1 MDLIKYSS
9 ELLSLNLSAYKF
21 SIFSLLIS
29 IHNKSKVE
37 NKEEK
42 LFYAEILYHFIN
54 RNTDIN
60 SKSLLISEIKNEISS
75 KISEI
80 NKNLVHKEQTLT
92 NNLITFLNEN
102 LANIKTLND
111 LFSFFKQNLSFLKE
125 ITLPENYNINGEE
138 EIEKNIPIYNI
149 EGVGI
154 IDIYIKKCLLSF
166 KRLSF
171 PKLIKLYEDIIKF
184 TNDKIL
190 ANNIENLSIKEREYH
205 FSEIFNNNTDSFF
218 NSEVFFG
225 ESEKNEENF
234 EKFSE
239 LENSSVND
247 DSSDDGDG
255 DGNVDDPRDFY
266 GQGSKDGDY
275 TKKLNHRLFLMHKFY
290 DYHLKYL
297 YNDNSTTNQTKLHYC
312 LLYLTNL
319 YYDCGYYEHALQIL
333 FECVKLSQ
341 SNCDHEALLKCFLWL
356 SIIYIQ
362 KGNYNLASQ
371 CLKTCLIKSF
381 QNNYQLLYLISS
393 IELSNLNFIF
403 GASVGIKSENQNFGI
418 NSINYNNLEE
428 KIISHS
434 NDFEHLLNNIA
445 DYFSINLNNTN
456 NGNQSGNQNNEKN
469 KDWLNSIDF
478 NEAVKNTEDINKL
491 ICYTNMHQVIDYIL
505 QGRYSLCIVY
515 LKIIVKELFEE
526 KNSSF
531 NYKNKKFL
539 GNKIN
544 NNNNNKKLVINKNDE
559 KIPIKEFDSELIFQL
574 TNLIISIME
583 YDFDFCSKYLLNI
596 LNLNKTL
603 SINFNFNL
611 INGKIKIL
619 SILML
624 NKYLS
629 QNQFYHYHDIINTKN
644 NSIIKSLGV
653 YYSFVFDFYNYVHKF
668 NDDENLHNIDTNYNT
683 DLLSFIDQC
692 KEYHFNSIY
701 KKASILLVK
710 TYIDQSR
717 YTEAMQILSPMIYYN
732 DSIDNNN
739 NNLNNN
745 FLYDNDYLYNNMNMN
760 INMNNHFD
768 ENDFQISK
776 GINVIEYNIH
786 DYIVGILYQSYL
798 CEKNEMYSK
807 SEYLLNKIKN
817 NIDIY
822 CSIEEKYDFYYL
834 YTKLNK
840 NYFYIKELL
849 KYAVMLNNEKKIENI
864 LEIMKEIKYK
874 DYDKIK
880 KDVALL
886 IEDNHKLIE
895 YANKFNFSPDG
906 AIEILY
912 SINNTNNNFI
922 KNL

>member
-1 MDLIKYSS
+1 
-9 ELLSLNLSAYKF
+9 
-21 SIFSLLIS
+21 
-29 IHNKSKVE
+29 
-37 NKEEK
+37 
-42 LFYAEILYHFIN
+42 
-54 RNTDIN
+54 
-60 SKSLLISEIKNEISS
+60 
-75 KISEI
+75 
-80 NKNLVHKEQTLT
+80 
-92 NNLITFLNEN
+92 LNEN
-102 LANIKTLND
+102 LTNIKTIND
-111 LFSFFKQNLSFLKE
+111 LFSFFTQNLSILKE
-125 ITLPENYNINGEE
+125 IKLPENYNINGEE
-138 EIEKNIPIYNI
+138 EIEKNIPVYNI

-154 IDIYIKKCLLSF
+154 IDIYIKKCFLSF

-171 PKLIKLYEDIIKF
+171 PKLIKLFEDIIKF

-190 ANNIENLSIKEREYH
+190 ANHIENLSIKEREYH

-218 NSEVFFG
+218 NSEIIFG
-225 ESEKNEENF
+225 ESEKKEENLDKLM
-234 EKFSE
+234 ELGNISIDEISE
-239 LENSSVND
+239 EGDNHGIVDDND
-247 DSSDDGDG
+247 DD
-255 DGNVDDPRDFY
+255 
-266 GQGSKDGDY
+266 QGPDDGDY
-275 TKKLNHRLFLMHKFY
+275 TKKIDHRLFLMHKFY

-312 LLYLTNL
+312 LLYITNL

-403 GASVGIKSENQNFGI
+403 GASVGIKSESQNFGI

-445 DYFSINLNNTN
+445 DYFSINLNNSN
-456 NGNQSGNQNNEKN
+456 NGNQNGNQNNEKN

-478 NEAVKNTEDINKL
+478 NEAVKNNEDINKL

-526 KNSSF
+526 NNSSF

-539 GNKIN
+539 VNKN
-544 NNNNNKKLVINKNDE
+544 NNNKLVINKNDE

-603 SINFNFNL
+603 CTNFSFNL

-619 SILML
+619 SVLML

-629 QNQFYHYHDIINTKN
+629 QNQFYHYHDINNTKN

-653 YYSFVFDFYNYVHKF
+653 YYSFVFDFYSYVHKY
-668 NDDENLHNIDTNYNT
+668 NEDENLHNIDTNYNN

-710 TYIDQSR
+710 TYIDQGR
-717 YTEAMQILSPMIYYN
+717 YTEAMQILSPMIFCN
-732 DSIDNNN
+732 DSIENSGSNT
-739 NNLNNN
+739 LNNN
-745 FLYDNDYLYNNMNMN
+745 IYYDNDYLYNNMNMN
-760 INMNNHFD
+760 INMNNNFD

-776 GINVIEYNIH
+776 GLNVIEYNIH
-786 DYIVGILYQSYL
+786 DYIVGLLYQSYL

-822 CSIEEKYDFYYL
+822 CSIEEKFDFYYM
-834 YTKLNK
+834 YMKLNK
-840 NYFYIKELL
+840 NYFYIKDLL
-849 KYAVMLNNEKKIENI
+849 KYAVILNNEKKIEKI

-880 KDVALL
+880 KEITIL
-886 IEDNHKLIE
+886 IDDNHKFIE
-895 YANKFNFSPDG
+895 YANKFGFNPDG

>member
-29 IHNKSKVE
+29 IHDKKKVV

-60 SKSLLISEIKNEISS
+60 SKSLLISEIKNQISS
-75 KISEI
+75 NISEI
-80 NKNLVHKEQTLT
+80 NPNLVKKEKILT
-92 NNLITFLNEN
+92 DNLITFLIEN
-102 LANIKTLND
+102 LTNIKTIND
-111 LFSFFKQNLSFLKE
+111 LFSFFKQNLSILKE
-125 ITLPENYNINGEE
+125 INLPENYNMNGEE
-138 EIEKNIPIYNI
+138 EIEKNIQVSNI
-149 EGVGI
+149 DGI
-154 IDIYIKKCLLSF
+154 GIADIYIKKCLLSF

-171 PKLIKLYEDIIKF
+171 PKLIILYEDIIKF
-184 TNDKIL
+184 TNDNIL
-190 ANNIENLSIKEREYH
+190 KNCSENLSIKEKEYY
-205 FSEIFNNNTDSFF
+205 FSEIFNKSSNSFF
-218 NSEVFFG
+218 NSPIIFG
-225 ESEKNEENF
+225 LDKNEENEENYENIF
-234 EKFSE
+234 ELNKTSI
-239 LENSSVND
+239 NSND
-247 DSSDDGDG
+247 DDD
-255 DGNVDDPRDFY
+255 NN
-266 GQGSKDGDY
+266 
-275 TKKLNHRLFLMHKFY
+275 KLNHRLFLIHKFY

-403 GASVGIKSENQNFGI
+403 GSEVGFKNEKNSF
-418 NSINYNNLEE
+418 SINNMNNNNLEE

-445 DYFSINLNNTN
+445 DYFSINLNSRN
-456 NGNQSGNQNNEKN
+456 NNNQNSNQNNDKNN
-469 KDWLNSIDF
+469 KDWINNIDF
-478 NEAVKNTEDINKL
+478 NEAVKNNDDINKL
-491 ICYTNMHQVIDYIL
+491 ICYTNMHQVIDYFL

-526 KNSSF
+526 DKSTF
-531 NYKNKKFL
+531 NYKNKKYII
-539 GNKIN
+539 NKN
-544 NNNNNKKLVINKNDE
+544 NNNNLLINKNDE
-559 KIPIKEFDSELIFQL
+559 NIPIKEFDTELIFQL

-583 YDFDFCSKYLLNI
+583 YDFDFVASYLLKI

-603 SINFNFNL
+603 TINFGFNL
-611 INGKIKIL
+611 INKKVQIL

-629 QNQFYHYHDIINTKN
+629 QNKYYQYHEIINSEN
-644 NSIIKSLGV
+644 NSTIKLLGK
-653 YYSFVFDFYNYVHKF
+653 YYIFIYEYYNFVHKF
-668 NDDENLHNIDTNYNT
+668 NDDENLVNIDDDFNNE
-683 DLLSFIDQC
+683 LLTFIEQC
-692 KEYHFNSIY
+692 KEYHFNTIY

-710 TYIDQSR
+710 SYIKQSR
-717 YTEAMQILSPMIYYN
+717 FTEAMHILSPFIFCN
-732 DSIDNNN
+732 DSNE

-745 FLYDNDYLYNNMNMN
+745 NLYYENDYLYNNLN
-760 INMNNHFD
+760 ININNNEE
-768 ENDFQISK
+768 ENDLQIYK
-776 GINVIEYNIH
+776 DINVIEYNIH
-786 DYIVGILYQSYL
+786 DYIVGILYESYI

-807 SEYLLNKIKN
+807 CEYLLNKIRN

-822 CSIEEKYDFYYL
+822 CSIEEKFDFYYIL
-834 YTKLNK
+834 SILNK
-840 NYFYIKELL
+840 KDTYFIELI
-849 KYAVMLNNEKKIENI
+849 KYAVMMNNENKIDNI
-864 LEIMKEIKYK
+864 LKLMNVLKYENYEKIQKNVK
-874 DYDKIK
+874 D
-880 KDVALL
+880 L
-886 IEDNHKLIE
+886 IEEKQKYIE
-895 YANKFNFSPDG
+895 YANNFNFDANG

-912 SINNTNNNFI
+912 SINLANNNFI
-922 KNL
+922 NNL

>member
-9 ELLSLNLSAYKF
+9 EIFSLNLSAYKF

-37 NKEEK
+37 SKEEK

-54 RNTDIN
+54 HSTDITT
-60 SKSLLISEIKNEISS
+60 KSLLVSEIKNQISS
-75 KISEI
+75 KINEL
-80 NKNLVHKEQTLT
+80 NKNLIDKEQILT
-92 NNLITFLNEN
+92 NTLITFLNEN
-102 LANIKTLND
+102 LTNIKTIND

-125 ITLPENYNINGEE
+125 ISLPENFNVNGEE
-138 EIEKNIPIYNI
+138 EIEKNDPVYNI
-149 EGVGI
+149 DGVGI

-166 KRLSF
+166 KRLTF
-171 PKLIKLYEDIIKF
+171 PELIKLYEDIIKF
-184 TNDKIL
+184 TNDKELINHL
-190 ANNIENLSIKEREYH
+190 EDLSIKEREYH
-205 FSEIFNNNTDSFF
+205 FSEIFNKNTDSFF
-218 NSEVFFG
+218 NSDIFFG
-225 ESEKNEENF
+225 ELGKKEEKLESIFDF
-234 EKFSE
+234 EK
-239 LENSSVND
+239 LLVND
-247 DSSDDGDG
+247 D
-255 DGNVDDPRDFY
+255 
-266 GQGSKDGDY
+266 DY
-275 TKKLNHRLFLMHKFY
+275 NYTNKLNHRLFLMHKFY

-403 GASVGIKSENQNFGI
+403 GTNVGIKNENQNF
-418 NSINYNNLEE
+418 SINNINFNNLEE

-445 DYFSINLNNTN
+445 DYFSINVNNMN
-456 NGNQSGNQNNEKN
+456 NNNQNSNQNNEKNN

-478 NEAVKNTEDINKL
+478 NEAVKNNEDINKL

-526 KNSSF
+526 NKSDF
-531 NYKNKKFL
+531 NYKNKKYVINTN
-539 GNKIN
+539 NKIE
-544 NNNNNKKLVINKNDE
+544 INKNKE

-583 YDFDFCSKYLLNI
+583 YDFDFCANYLLNI
-596 LNLNKTL
+596 INLNKTL
-603 SINFNFNL
+603 STNFGFNL

-629 QNQFYHYHDIINTKN
+629 QNKFYQYHEVFNTKN

-653 YYSFVFDFYNYVHKF
+653 YYTFVLIFYNFVHKF
-668 NDDENLHNIDTNYNT
+668 NDDENLNNIDTNYDS
-683 DLLSFIDQC
+683 DLLSFIEQC

-710 TYIDQSR
+710 AYINQSKF
-717 YTEAMQILSPMIYYN
+717 TEAMQILSPMIFFN
-732 DSIDNNN
+732 DSFDTNNSNNN
-739 NNLNNN
+739 NI
-745 FLYDNDYLYNNMNMN
+745 YYENDYLYNNIN
-760 INMNNHFD
+760 INLNNNFND

-776 GINVIEYNIH
+776 DINVIEYNIH

-798 CEKNEMYSK
+798 SEKNEMYSK
-807 SEYLLNKIKN
+807 TEYLLNNIKN

-822 CSIEEKYDFYYL
+822 CSIEEKFDFYYL

-840 NYFYIKELL
+840 NNFYLKDLL
-849 KYAVMLNNEKKIENI
+849 KYAVMLTNEKKIEKI
-864 LEIMKEIKYK
+864 LEIMKELKYK
-874 DYDKIK
+874 DYENIQKGIGK
-880 KDVALL
+880 L
-886 IEDNHKLIE
+886 IDENHKLIE
-895 YANKFNFSPDG
+895 YANNFNFDADG

-912 SINNTNNNFI
+912 TINATNNNFI

>member
-9 ELLSLNLSAYKF
+9 EIFSLNLSAYKF

-37 NKEEK
+37 SKEEK

-54 RNTDIN
+54 RSTDITT
-60 SKSLLISEIKNEISS
+60 KSLLVTEIKNQISS
-75 KISEI
+75 KINEL
-80 NKNLVHKEQTLT
+80 NKNLIDKEQILT
-92 NNLITFLNEN
+92 NTLITFLNEN
-102 LANIKTLND
+102 LTNIKTIND

-125 ITLPENYNINGEE
+125 ITLPENFNVNGEE
-138 EIEKNIPIYNI
+138 EIEKNAPVYNI
-149 EGVGI
+149 DGVGI

-166 KRLSF
+166 KRLTF
-171 PKLIKLYEDIIKF
+171 PELIKLYEDIIKF
-184 TNDKIL
+184 TNDKVLINHL
-190 ANNIENLSIKEREYH
+190 EDLSIKEREYH
-205 FSEIFNNNTDSFF
+205 FSEIFNKNTDSFF
-218 NSEVFFG
+218 NSDIFFG
-225 ESEKNEENF
+225 ESEKKEEKLESIFDF
-234 EKFSE
+234 EK
-239 LENSSVND
+239 LSVND
-247 DSSDDGDG
+247 D
-255 DGNVDDPRDFY
+255 
-266 GQGSKDGDY
+266 DY
-275 TKKLNHRLFLMHKFY
+275 NYTNKLNYRLFLMHKFY

-403 GASVGIKSENQNFGI
+403 GTNVGIKNKNQNF
-418 NSINYNNLEE
+418 SINNINFNNLEE

-434 NDFEHLLNNIA
+434 NDFEHLLNDIA

-456 NGNQSGNQNNEKN
+456 NNNQNSNQNNEKNN

-478 NEAVKNTEDINKL
+478 NEAVKNNEDINKL

-526 KNSSF
+526 NKSDF
-531 NYKNKKFL
+531 NYKNKKYVVNTN
-539 GNKIN
+539 NKIE
-544 NNNNNKKLVINKNDE
+544 INKNKE

-583 YDFDFCSKYLLNI
+583 YDFDFCAKYLLNI
-596 LNLNKTL
+596 INLNKTL
-603 SINFNFNL
+603 STNFGFNL

-629 QNQFYHYHDIINTKN
+629 QNKFYQYHEVINTKN

-653 YYSFVFDFYNYVHKF
+653 YYTFVLEFYNFVHKF
-668 NDDENLHNIDTNYNT
+668 NDDENLNNIDTNYDS
-683 DLLSFIDQC
+683 DLLSFIEQC

-710 TYIDQSR
+710 AYINQSR
-717 YTEAMQILSPMIYYN
+717 FTEAMQILSPMLFFNDSFDTNNSTNNNIYYE
-732 DSIDNNN
+732 
-739 NNLNNN
+739 
-745 FLYDNDYLYNNMNMN
+745 NDYLYNNIN
-760 INMNNHFD
+760 INSNNNFDD

-776 GINVIEYNIH
+776 DINVIEYNIH

-798 CEKNEMYSK
+798 SEKNEMYSK
-807 SEYLLNKIKN
+807 AEYLLNKIKN

-822 CSIEEKYDFYYL
+822 CSIEEKFDFYYL

-840 NYFYIKELL
+840 NNFYLKDLI
-849 KYAVMLNNEKKIENI
+849 KYAVMLNNEKKIEKI
-864 LEIMKEIKYK
+864 LEIMKELKYK
-874 DYDKIK
+874 DYENIK
-880 KDVALL
+880 KNVEKL
-886 IEDNHKLIE
+886 IDENHKLIE
-895 YANKFNFSPDG
+895 YANNFNFDADG

-912 SINNTNNNFI
+912 SINATNNNFI